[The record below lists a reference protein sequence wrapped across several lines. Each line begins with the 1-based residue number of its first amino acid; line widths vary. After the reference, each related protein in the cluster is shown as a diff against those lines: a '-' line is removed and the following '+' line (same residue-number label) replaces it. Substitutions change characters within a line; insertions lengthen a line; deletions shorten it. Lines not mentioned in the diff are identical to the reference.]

1 MVSGPISQ
9 KTGIMNCDSLR
20 EMNRNWKMIP
30 IQFLSD
36 DPHEGEK
43 DLHRKAKNS
52 EKVNLIQFLIQF
64 I

>member
-1 MVSGPISQ
+1 
-9 KTGIMNCDSLR
+9 MNCDSLR